1 MIKILLK
8 VLAYLLKS
16 LLLLLLG
23 LIILLTLPYFKSE
36 IYRFVEPQ
44 KFVGNKWFNPYENMD
59 NLAWHKAN
67 FQVQSYA
74 WKGVTDG
81 EQNTN
86 EAIDSIYSY
95 LGYDI
100 IATSDYMKINEFGK
114 EKPSYLRVYE
124 HGYNI
129 LKRHQI
135 AIGANKVDWMDFM
148 FFQSIH
154 HKQKII
160 NTLRPNNELI
170 FLAHPDLSGSLD
182 VEDFRKLTFY
192 DGIEAQSIFGDAND
206 CWDMALSTGHYVTV
220 QCNDDSHNV
229 FSRNLTGNYGTFINT
244 KNFNADGILA
254 AMKKGNAF
262 GVRLFRERDETFEVK
277 NNRHEQLAK
286 LLKVEIVNDSLI
298 VELDKAAKEI
308 RFIGQGGEIKKEIL
322 NQALVSYKMQNED
335 TYIRTEFE
343 FADSTLFYLNPIART
358 NDSKPLP
365 LEISSVN
372 WVKTWLFR
380 LFILVLEGF
389 LIFVFLYILKKVF
402 RFKKA

>member
-1 MIKILLK
+1 MIKFLIKALAFLLKILLLFI
-8 VLAYLLKS
+8 V
-16 LLLLLLG
+16 G
-23 LIILLTLPYFKSE
+23 LIILLTLPYFKTE
-36 IYRFVEPQ
+36 IYRFAEPQ
-44 KFVGNKWFNPYENMD
+44 KFGGNKWFNPYENMD
-59 NLAWHKAN
+59 SSAWHKAN

-74 WKGVTDG
+74 WKGLTDG

-114 EKPSYLRVYE
+114 DKPSYLRVYE

-135 AIGANKVDWMDFM
+135 AIGAKKVDWMDFM
-148 FFQSIH
+148 FFQTVH

-182 VEDFRKLTFY
+182 VEDFSRLTYY
-192 DGIEAQSIFGDAND
+192 DGIEAHSIFGDAVD
-206 CWDMALSTGHYVTV
+206 CWDMALSTGHYVSI

-229 FSRNLTGNYGTFINT
+229 FSRNLTGNYCTFINA
-244 KNFNADGILA
+244 NEFDEEGILA
-254 AMKKGNAF
+254 AMKKGNAY
-262 GVRLFRERDETFEVK
+262 GVRLFRERDESFKVK
-277 NNRHEQLAK
+277 RDRHLQLAK

-298 VELDKAAKEI
+298 VELDKIAKEI
-308 RFIGQGGEIKKEIL
+308 RFVGQDGEIKKEIFA
-322 NQALVSYKMQNED
+322 QSSVSYELQNED

-343 FADSTLFYLNPIART
+343 FADSTLYFLNPIART
-358 NDSKPLP
+358 HNAKPLP
-365 LEISSVN
+365 IEIAGVN
-372 WVKTWLFR
+372 WMKTWLFR

-389 LIFVFLYILKKVF
+389 LIFVFIYLLKQKF
-402 RFKKA
+402 RSKK